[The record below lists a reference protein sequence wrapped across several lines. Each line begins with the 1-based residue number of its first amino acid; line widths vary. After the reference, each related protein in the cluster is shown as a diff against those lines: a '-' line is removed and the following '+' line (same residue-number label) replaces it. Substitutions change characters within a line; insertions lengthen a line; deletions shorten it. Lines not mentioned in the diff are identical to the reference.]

1 MATFTVTNALSRPIT
16 ARAQVRT
23 EQPDAAAW
31 FFLQGD
37 AEVLL
42 AVNEARP
49 FNINIA
55 VPPGA
60 ASGTYVVHLDVVG
73 VENPDEI
80 AAQGPPVS
88 ITYAPA
94 PTAPTPQPWPWI
106 IGGVV
111 VALLI
116 IAAGAFVTLRGD
128 DTEAPPATPAATRTP
143 RPVLRQG
150 DRVPAVR
157 ELQAKLTEL
166 GFPLN
171 VDGIFGPETAQRVR
185 DFQRSK
191 GLAVDGVVG
200 PQTWTALGFPP

>member
-1 MATFTVTNALSRPIT
+1 MITFTVTNALTRPAT
-16 ARAQVRT
+16 VRAQIRAD
-23 EQPDAAAW
+23 QPNAAAW
-31 FFLQGD
+31 FSLQGD

-49 FNINIA
+49 FNVTIA

-60 ASGTYVVHLDVVG
+60 VAGTYVVHLDVVG

-80 AAQGPPVS
+80 ASQGPPVS
-88 ITYAPA
+88 ITVAPA
-94 PTAPTPQPWPWI
+94 QVTPTPQPWPWI

-116 IAAGAFVTLRGD
+116 IAIGAFVALRGD
-128 DTEAPPATPAATRTP
+128 DGKAPPATPAATRGP

-150 DRVPAVR
+150 DRGPEVR
-157 ELQAKLTEL
+157 ELQVKLKDL

-171 VDGIFGPETAQRVR
+171 ADGIFGPETAQRVR

-191 GLAVDGVVG
+191 GLTMDGVVG
-200 PQTWTALGFPP
+200 PQTWAALGFPP